1 MAQIDAA
8 GISSVFAPITMELAT
23 LGSRA
28 TLYVPSFDMSGSD
41 GPNVEASRAFS
52 FGRLHDRLHFARRR
66 REK

>member
-8 GISSVFAPITMELAT
+8 GISSVFAPITIELAT

-41 GPNVEASRAFS
+41 GPNVGPVEPPAA
-52 FGRLHDRLHFARRR
+52 GAVDCGAVV
-66 REK
+66 